1 MKLVR
6 FLSCISYIPV
16 LNRHLQQVATI
27 SYNTDREC
35 FDHCRKFYWA
45 VLLRRIQLAG
55 KDPGRGEEKRKYFEL
70 LKNDSS

>member
-1 MKLVR
+1 MKLVQ

-16 LNRHLQQVATI
+16 LNSHLQQVATI
-27 SYNTDREC
+27 SYNTHKEC

-45 VLLRRIQLAG
+45 VLLHRIHLAG

-70 LKNDSS
+70 KKDSS